1 MSLKKVVY
9 VILMLLSL
17 NTSQI
22 AIAAPDAAGAV
33 LLTGAISGIIS
44 DLKQAISDVIA
55 NMDDA
60 VSRNLFE
67 GRQAGLLLI
76 DQIDIVGQN
85 LIGKTFE
92 ELNESEKRLF
102 EDLNVSIQKLQETE
116 KVAAEDIKKVVRE
129 SGNALSVL
137 PFADKTPLVTE
148 YKPSFIKSGG
158 SLNSDFIKI
167 KAMGI
172 LLGTGEPKLKISGT
186 ACDAAGKSESELVFN
201 CPKNIFQAESRV
213 DAIYGDLTV
222 YQNTGFLEGI
232 KRFLGFGKELEER
245 AYKVPLYVIPYK
257 LGTYSFS
264 MFREEKVI
272 ERRNRSQDFVH
283 TNDHCQGG
291 RDKTFPFAPQTG
303 WMIDTPTVK
312 ASCHSRKSSSC
323 NGLRNV
329 TANGFSYNCTI
340 RNNGSCV
347 RNPLGGWLSRDGRGQ
362 CKGTATWTDFRELTQ
377 RVQHNAESGSIVWG
391 KDVSIPLL
399 ENVDAVRLTVETIN
413 GNVIVLTQASSDPMD
428 WFELETDYEAQTVI
442 IKPKSL
448 ESALD

>member
-1 MSLKKVVY
+1 MSTKKVVY

-17 NTSQI
+17 NTSRI

-44 DLKQAISDVIA
+44 DLKQAVSDVIA

-102 EDLNVSIQKLQETE
+102 EDLNVSIHKLQETE

-158 SLNSDFIKI
+158 SPNSDFIKI

-186 ACDAAGKSESELVFN
+186 TCDAAGKSESELVFN
-201 CPKNIFQAESRV
+201 CPKNIFQAESRI

-232 KRFLGFGKELEER
+232 KRFLGFGKELEEK
-245 AYKVPLYVIPYK
+245 AYKVPLYVIPSQ

-272 ERRNRSQDFVH
+272 ERRSRSQGFEH

-312 ASCHSRKSSSC
+312 ANCDSRKSSSC

-329 TANGFSYNCTI
+329 TANGFGYNCTI
-340 RNNGSCV
+340 RNNGECV
-347 RNPLGGWLSRDGRGQ
+347 KAFGKVVSYDGRGQ
-362 CKGTATWTDFRELTQ
+362 CKGTATWTDFRELSQ
-377 RVQHNAESGSIVWG
+377 RVQHNAVGGSIVWG

-428 WFELETDYEAQTVI
+428 WFELETDYEARTVI